1 MGIEKQNDM
10 KKKIVLWG
18 NDEKDAKIL
27 LALELKA
34 AENKVNIYTFGQDI
48 VSEAFYNEMM
58 DNWRTGKDVAF
69 PEGHETIIRELSVT
83 DDLLPETIKVQRTDL
98 ISRAKAEWHFVVLS
112 SKLYDLYNGELADL
126 KERIDKLVE
135 FDGGIWEEVKGFWG
149 KISEQARERN
159 LFRDHA
165 NRLRDETNKLFTQ
178 LKEFKTKANEALSKV
193 SKENVASFTERLDS
207 VKTKVGEGMSLNPL
221 FEELKKIQ
229 REFKDTEFTRND
241 RNKVWKRIDD
251 AFKTVKEK
259 KYGKNPEAQ
268 QQGAVSRVE
277 KRYQGL
283 MSAIGKM
290 EQSIN
295 RDKKEIDFQNNRAG
309 SSMGQLEMQLREAKS
324 MMVQE
329 RINSKQEKLNE
340 MLKTK
345 EDLLKRVEK
354 EKQRAAK
361 REEKKEIE
369 KKKEEVKQKLKS
381 EITTSELSEEEAAK
395 LEKAAAMINKKPKK
409 KAKAKDGERTEHT
422 VVTSAAEAPAE
433 EVKAAAGEEK
443 VEKSEAAVEKVKA
456 ATGEEKVEKSE
467 SPAEEVKA
475 VTGEEKV
482 EKSEAPAAEM
492 KAVTGEEKAEK
503 SEAATEEVEAP
514 EVKQSIL
521 ATAAA
526 VVTEAVEDVVDTAKA
541 AKKVVT
547 DKVEEVTK
555 DKADAAESVA
565 ADATEST
572 AKETLAKGGLMAA
585 AVAMGSKLVKE
596 ASEKLDDFSEATGLD
611 ETIDKAKETLAET
624 KEAIS
629 DKVDD
634 AKEKVTEMKENAKEE
649 ITEAKEEAEEKKA
662 GLGDALKKGGLLGAA
677 VALGSKVMD
686 TVSDKVED
694 VAESLGVDDTLDKA
708 KAKLSEAKEAVQ
720 EKVGEVKEAVEG
732 KQADVSEE
740 SVDSVADRVRKE
752 AKASGEEE

>member
-1 MGIEKQNDM
+1 M

-34 AENKVNIYTFGQDI
+34 AENKVNIYTFGQEI
-48 VSEAFYNEMM
+48 VSETFYNEMM

-69 PEGHETIIRELSVT
+69 PEGHETLVRELSVT

-126 KERIDKLVE
+126 KERVEKLVE

-178 LKEFKTKANEALSKV
+178 LKEFKTKANEALGKV
-193 SKENVASFTERLDS
+193 SKENLSSFTERLDS
-207 VKTKVGEGMSLNPL
+207 VKAKVDEGMSLNPL

-251 AFKTVKEK
+251 AFKKVKEK
-259 KYGKNPEAQ
+259 KYGKNPEGQ
-268 QQGAVSRVE
+268 QQGGGAVSRVE

-345 EDLLKRVEK
+345 EELLKKIEK

-361 REEKKEIE
+361 REEKREIE
-369 KKKEEVKQKLKS
+369 KKKEEVKEKLKS
-381 EITTSELSEEEAAK
+381 EITTTELSAEEAAK
-395 LEKAAAMINKKPKK
+395 LEKAAALINKKPNKQKK
-409 KAKAKDGERTEHT
+409 E
-422 VVTSAAEAPAE
+422 AAAPAE
-433 EVKAAAGEEK
+433 ATKTEE
-443 VEKSEAAVEKVKA
+443 SAPSM
-456 ATGEEKVEKSE
+456 EET
-467 SPAEEVKA
+467 P
-475 VTGEEKV
+475 
-482 EKSEAPAAEM
+482 EAPAAETT
-492 KAVTGEEKAEK
+492 AT
-503 SEAATEEVEAP
+503 EAPATEEEAP
-514 EVKQSIL
+514 AAPEAKKSIL

-547 DKVEEVTK
+547 DRVEEAKKVSPAT
-555 DKADAAESVA
+555 ADNIAE
-565 ADATEST
+565 DATEST

-611 ETIDKAKETLAET
+611 DTIDKAKEVLEDS

-629 DKVDD
+629 EKVDD
-634 AKEKVTEMKENAKEE
+634 AKEKVSEMKEDAKEE
-649 ITEAKEEAEEKKA
+649 IAEVKEEVAEKKS
-662 GLGDALKKGGLLGAA
+662 GLGDTIKKGGLLGAA

-720 EKVGEVKEAVEG
+720 EKVGEVKDAIEG
-732 KQADVSEE
+732 KQETVSEE